1 MKCHGGIIL
10 EFRGQ
15 QSDAGSP
22 RATTEVL
29 AGRSPGTLESLRE
42 KRVLASSSLY
52 KLPASLVSWRL
63 LRYPGPV
70 ASHPSD
76 PSVVTPRSL
85 AGAGRGSRILR
96 TYVIRSDSDS
106 RPGESSRLKVLNL
119 IPPAKPLVKPHSQ
132 TRGLGHGRLWE
143 AQSACHGTCS
153 SQESQPMRC
162 GKC

>member
-1 MKCHGGIIL
+1 MSRRHYLRVPRSAVRRRVPPGHD
-10 EFRGQ
+10 RGVGR
-15 QSDAGSP
+15 AGS
-22 RATTEVL
+22 RL
-29 AGRSPGTLESLRE
+29 SLSGRS
-42 KRVLASSSLY
+42 VSSPP
-52 KLPASLVSWRL
+52 PASISFPHPLSHGAFFDIPGQWR
-63 LRYPGPV
+63 P
-70 ASHPSD
+70 
-76 PSVVTPRSL
+76 TPRSL

-143 AQSACHGTCS
+143 AESACHGTCS
-153 SQESQPMRC
+153 SQEIQLMRC